1 MDFAALRSSIFEG
14 EDDDAVVETPI
25 KDQLSRPLVGF
36 PILMGIGS
44 LSCGLLTSIHKMENY
59 WPLKENTITD
69 LS

>member
-44 LSCGLLTSIHKMENY
+44 L
-59 WPLKENTITD
+59 
-69 LS
+69 